1 MICRGIL
8 RRPRKCLRLFFPFLQ
23 CEKKVLLYLLV
34 TTLAE
39 LNCMQKVKLNILG
52 LSVSQTQ
59 SGAYAL
65 VLTEENGERRI
76 PIIIGPVEAQAIAI
90 QLEGLKPPRPLTH
103 DLMKNIVSA
112 FEIKVVEAF
121 IYKLEEGIFY
131 SELICMR
138 EDQHVRIDSRTSDA
152 VALALRFKC
161 PIYTT
166 EEILQRAGIIID
178 FEEQSGSSSE
188 SRKTSPGTEYKNYT
202 LAELNELLDE
212 AVNNEDYEK
221 ASTIRDEITRR
232 KK

>member
-1 MICRGIL
+1 
-8 RRPRKCLRLFFPFLQ
+8 
-23 CEKKVLLYLLV
+23 
-34 TTLAE
+34 
-39 LNCMQKVKLNILG
+39 MQKVKLNILG

-65 VLTEENGERRI
+65 VLAEDNGDRRI

-103 DLMKNIVSA
+103 DLFKNLAISFDINITEV
-112 FEIKVVEAF
+112 I

-131 SELICMR
+131 SELICEMGSQ
-138 EDQHVRIDSRTSDA
+138 ETRIDSRTSDA

-166 EEILQRAGIIID
+166 EEILSKAGIVLD
-178 FEEQSGSSSE
+178 PEGSSASAGFEESPQENRRVNESE
-188 SRKTSPGTEYKNYT
+188 FENYNV
-202 LAELNELLDE
+202 NELTNMMNE
-212 AVNNEDYEK
+212 AINNENYER
-221 ASTIRDEITRR
+221 ASRIRDEINRR